1 MADIAMLFH
10 WPPSVTGSMTLTELL
25 DWREKAIIRRGAQ
38 DE

>member
-10 WPPSVTGSMTLTELL
+10 WPPSVMRDMTLTELL
-25 DWREKAIIRRGAQ
+25 DWREKAMRRRETR

>member
-10 WPPSVTGSMTLTELL
+10 WPPSVMLDMTLTELL
-25 DWREKAIIRRGAQ
+25 DWREKAMRRRGRE